1 MYKREIK
8 MEKLENFEIDQL
20 PGFAV
25 KGIIKDCI
33 ETDFE
38 DEGNEKNQD
47 ILHSDNDYDIKQ
59 PSLF

>member
-1 MYKREIK
+1 
-8 MEKLENFEIDQL
+8 MENLEYFEIAQL

-33 ETDFE
+33 ETYFE

-47 ILHSDNDYDIKQ
+47 ILPSDNDYDIKQ